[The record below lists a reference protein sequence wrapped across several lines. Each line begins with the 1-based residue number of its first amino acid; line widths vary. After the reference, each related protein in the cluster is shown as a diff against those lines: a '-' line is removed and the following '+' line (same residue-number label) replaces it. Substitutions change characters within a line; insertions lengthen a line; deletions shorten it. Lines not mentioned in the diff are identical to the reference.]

1 MSKYSFFASILKID
15 LLIEIQFL
23 SFINA
28 CNI

>member
-15 LLIEIQFL
+15 LLIKIQFL